1 MQTHAGP
8 VLADPISVSS
18 LSFTHVDSGGLVPWC
33 PPSPLA
39 LTFLPLPLSHPPS
52 LSLERKSLIETS
64 HLGWSIP
71 KPLCVLV
78 LIRANFRSYFAD
90 FK

>member
-39 LTFLPLPLSHPPS
+39 LTFLPLPLSHPVFPELGEEEFDRDIPFRVEYSKAS
-52 LSLERKSLIETS
+52 LCSGS
-64 HLGWSIP
+64 HKG
-71 KPLCVLV
+71 K
-78 LIRANFRSYFAD
+78 F
-90 FK
+90 